1 MRALLLALC
10 LALAPL
16 PGPAQLSIFGVGESL
31 VQFALR
37 QISSEG
43 FTVEARGIEDGED
56 GAAELVGVTVADR
69 RGVWLEIE
77 GVTLTWRVSRILLG
91 ELEIDRLSA
100 RGVRVLRAPEPE
112 PTPAQEE
119 PDAETAQP
127 FAWPRAPIATRV
139 NVMDLRRVEIS
150 PGVVAAQGMRFD
162 ARGNARD
169 EGDEQAVALY
179 VNRTDDVFGSIALD
193 YLRDFSTGE
202 LRLDL
207 AADEAAGGLVAELAG
222 FPDDSATRVDLEA
235 RGPLTDWRLRFDA
248 ETDRVYRAT
257 GAATVVVG
265 PPFSVD
271 ATAELR
277 PGPAAPP
284 AVAAA
289 LGETATLRARASENA
304 DGVIE
309 IAEGRIT
316 APELSV
322 VVDGTFARET
332 GAVQADVSL
341 EAGAGLSALV
351 EQVAFERVAFEGAV
365 SGALAALRAQGALS
379 LDGLRTAPVDLAA
392 ARLAADLTLTGAA
405 APSPEGFSAAF
416 DVSGETAGL
425 RLDRIRPETLGDA
438 TLLARGRLDDVGL
451 TLDALRLAAPALTA
465 EASGRLP
472 AADAPAPLADDA
484 DRLDYTLAIP
494 DLAPLAASYD
504 VDAAGALAAQGRV
517 TGALSAPRIDGA
529 LTLDGLAFAGEPYG
543 RVALEHG
550 VSFGEALAGQA
561 SLTAEGSRFGPAAAS
576 AGFSLR
582 DARLDLSD
590 ISLDAL
596 GAEVRGALRVDLERT
611 LAQGVITAELAD
623 LAPLSRLAGRPATGA
638 ASLTATLT
646 PAAGRQDAALTGVV
660 EGLSVADA
668 RIERLAL
675 DLSAADAFGPGAAV
689 SGTLDAA
696 GVAAAGAAIG
706 SLTAEISGEDLQG
719 AALGALS
726 ATARD
731 VRYAAADASLAEVML
746 SAEGRDLIAA
756 PKVEGTLA
764 ARDVAGAG
772 AALARLAGEF
782 SVDDPMG
789 GGPAKIALTAEDFA
803 YPAAE
808 ATVARLT
815 LTADGADLIEA
826 PSGSALLRA
835 ETVAGAGA
843 TLDGLTLGVVAD
855 DLTGEGG
862 ADVSL
867 LAREIAYPAAE
878 ARVASV
884 SLGGRVDRPFG
895 DPAASFRLTALDVAG
910 AGARVARIEAQG
922 LGSGLLSAPQGRI
935 DATLSAPG
943 FGDAASRE
951 ARLTAAVTQADGA
964 ARLAATLDAEPIAAG
979 GARIGA
985 VSVAATVDDALGE
998 TPRIDA
1004 KARAGATSAGP
1015 ARLDAIEAAVSGA
1028 LADLAV
1034 SLDAKGALED
1044 GRALSLTARAGV
1056 DAAAPAPQITVT
1068 RLVARL
1074 DEAEAALR
1082 RPLRISAGA
1091 PLTVQG
1097 LDLGLPG
1104 GALTGEV
1111 TAHEGGLAGRLGLD
1125 FADLTPLARLAEAPL
1140 GSGSLEADARFDT
1153 RPGSAAATVA
1163 AAMRG
1168 LRLLGEQSDAGAFDA
1183 TLDARWTGS
1192 RLTSETVLRGPFN
1205 QPVTLTASTP
1215 LRLSGGAPAFA
1226 PGLPVEG
1233 RLTWNGRIGDLWA
1246 LVPAADHVL
1255 DGDVAIDLGF
1265 SGPAAAPALLG
1276 RVSLADGQYQN
1287 LETGTILTHMTL
1299 DGHAVE
1305 NGGFTVDLDAEDGS
1319 GNPLALNAEI
1329 AGGQLRAQIDATRAV
1344 LVRRDDATAAISLDI
1359 AAVGPLAGPDI
1370 SGDVTIDAA
1379 EVRLVNATPPSV
1391 ADLGPVRIKGQ
1402 PAPEPEAP
1410 AGEDIA
1416 LDIRIRGDR
1425 DIFVR
1430 GRGLTSEWR
1439 VALDVGGAA
1448 SAPIVTGEI
1457 ERIRGELVL
1466 VGAVFDFT
1474 RGLIRFS
1481 GGQPIDPSLD
1491 IALLREAEDVTG
1503 GVVVRGYAS
1512 DPQISFESTP
1522 ALPEDEVLPRV
1533 LFNKSQQSLTAG
1545 ESLQLAAGLATLL
1558 DGSGGFLDR
1567 VRATAGVDVLAVEG
1581 IGENTSV
1588 TVGKNLGEGVFVGAK
1603 QPLDGGPTRATVEIE
1618 VFDNVTVDSEVGAE
1632 GGSSFGLNWK
1642 KDF

>member
-1 MRALLLALC
+1 MRALALALF

-43 FTVEARGIEDGED
+43 FTVEARGIQDGED

-69 RGVWLEIE
+69 RGVWLEVE

-100 RGVRVLRAPEPE
+100 RGVTVLRAPDPE
-112 PTPAQEE
+112 PTPADAA
-119 PDAETAQP
+119 PDDAPASP
-127 FAWPRAPIATRV
+127 FVWPRAPIATRV
-139 NVMDLRRVEIS
+139 NVMDLRRVEIA
-150 PGVVAAQGMRFD
+150 PGVVAGQGMRFD
-162 ARGNARD
+162 ARGGARD
-169 EGDEQAVALY
+169 EGDEQALNLY

-193 YLRDFSTGE
+193 YLRNFATGE

-222 FPDDSATRVDLEA
+222 FPNDSATRIDVEA
-235 RGPLTDWRLRFDA
+235 RGPLADWRLRFDA
-248 ETDRVYRAT
+248 ATDRVYQAS
-257 GAATVVVG
+257 GEATVVVG

-271 ATAELR
+271 ASAELR

-289 LGETATLRARASENA
+289 LGEAATLRARASENA
-304 DGVIE
+304 DGVID
-309 IAEGRIT
+309 ITEGRLT

-322 VVDGTFARET
+322 LVDGTFARET
-332 GAVQADVSL
+332 GAVDADVSL
-341 EAGAGLSALV
+341 QAGAGLSALV
-351 EQVAFERVAFEGAV
+351 EQVAFERIGFEGAV
-365 SGALAALRAQGALS
+365 SGALAALRARGALS
-379 LDGLRTAPVDLAA
+379 LDGLRTAPVDVAT
-392 ARLAADLTLTGAA
+392 ARLTADLTLTGAA

-416 DVSGETAGL
+416 DVTGWASGV

-438 TLLARGRLDDVGL
+438 ELVARGRLDEAGL
-451 TLDALRLAAPALTA
+451 TLDAMRLSAPALVA

-472 AADAPAPLADDA
+472 RSGGTAALADDA
-484 DRLDYTLAIP
+484 DRLDYALSVP
-494 DLAPLAASYD
+494 DLAPFAAAYD

-517 TGALSAPRIDGA
+517 TGALAAPRVDGA
-529 LTLDGLAFAGEPYG
+529 LTLDDLAYAGEAYG

-550 VSFGEALAGQA
+550 VSFGEALAGEA
-561 SLTAEGSRFGPAAAS
+561 SLTADGSRFGPAAAS

-582 DARLDLSD
+582 DAQLDLSD

-596 GAEVRGALRVDLERT
+596 GAEVRGDLRVDLQRT
-611 LAQGVITAELAD
+611 LAQGEIAAELAD
-623 LAPLSRLAGRPATGA
+623 LAPLSRLAGQPATGA
-638 ASLTATLT
+638 ASLRATLT
-646 PAAGRQDAALTGVV
+646 PTAGRQDAALTGLI

-668 RIERLAL
+668 QVERLAL
-675 DLSAADAFGPGAAV
+675 DLSATDALGPGAAV
-689 SGTLDAA
+689 SGTLDAV
-696 GVAAAGAAIG
+696 GVAAAGAAVG
-706 SLTAEISGEDLQG
+706 ALTAEISGEDLQG
-719 AALGALS
+719 AALGSLT

-731 VRYAAADASLAEVML
+731 VAYAAAEATLAEVAL
-746 SAEGRDLIAA
+746 TAEGRDLIAA
-756 PKVEGTLA
+756 PKVEGTLS
-764 ARDVAGAG
+764 ARDIAGAG
-772 AALARLAGEF
+772 AALARLAGDF
-782 SVDDPMG
+782 ALDDPMG
-789 GGPAKIALTAEDFA
+789 GGPAKISLTVEEIG

-815 LTADGADLIEA
+815 LTADGANLVEA

-867 LAREIAYPAAE
+867 IAREIAYPAAE
-878 ARVASV
+878 ARVASLTLD
-884 SLGGRVDRPFG
+884 SRFDRPLG
-895 DPAASFRLTALDVAG
+895 DAAASFALTARDIAG
-910 AGARVARIEAQG
+910 AGAQADLLEANG
-922 LGSGLLSAPQGRI
+922 LASDLLSAPQGRI
-935 DATLSAPG
+935 DATLSAPA
-943 FGDAASRE
+943 FGDARSRE
-951 ARLTAAVTQADGA
+951 ARLTAALTQADGA
-964 ARLAATLDAEPIAAG
+964 ARLDATLDAEPIAAG
-979 GARIGA
+979 DARVGATALTAR
-985 VSVAATVDDALGE
+985 VDDALGE

-1004 KARAGATSAGP
+1004 KARIGATRAGP
-1015 ARLDAIEAAVSGA
+1015 ARLDAIEAAVSGL

-1044 GRALSLTARAGV
+1044 GRAVSLSARAAV
-1056 DAAAPAPQITVT
+1056 DAAAPAPEVSVT

-1082 RPLRISAGA
+1082 RPLRIVAGA

-1140 GSGSLEADARFDT
+1140 GSGSLQADARFDT
-1153 RPGSAAATVA
+1153 RPGSAGATVE

-1168 LRLLGEQSDAGAFDA
+1168 LRLLGDQADAGAFDA

-1192 RLTSETVLRGPFN
+1192 RLTSETVLRGPFD

-1255 DGDVAIDLGF
+1255 DGDVAVDLGF
-1265 SGPAAAPALLG
+1265 SGPAAGPALLG
-1276 RVSLADGQYQN
+1276 RVSLSGGQYQN
-1287 LETGTILTHMTL
+1287 LETGTILTDMTL

-1305 NGGFTVDLDAEDGS
+1305 NGGFTVDMRAEDGS
-1319 GNPLALNAEI
+1319 GNPLSLEAEI
-1329 AGGQLRAQIDATRAV
+1329 AGGQLQAQLDATRAV

-1359 AAVGPLAGPDI
+1359 AAAGPLAGPDI
-1370 SGDVTIDAA
+1370 SGDVTIAAA

-1391 ADLGPVRIKGQ
+1391 ADLGPVRIKGE
-1402 PAPEPEAP
+1402 PLPEAEEP
-1410 AGEDIA
+1410 AGGDIA

-1439 VALDVGGAA
+1439 VDLGVGGTAA
-1448 SAPIVTGEI
+1448 APVVTGEI

-1466 VGAVFDFT
+1466 VGAVFDFS

-1588 TVGKNLGEGVFVGAK
+1588 TIGKNLGEGVFVGAK

-1618 VFDNVTVDSEVGAE
+1618 VFDNVTVDSEIGAE